1 MIVFRVQIQIS
12 RKPLTLWAG
21 LRAVVGRVGDAVVT
35 LETLAALTHSFSI
48 GERSCETRQ
57 RASRRERTV
66 VTQWTHASNASVHSS
81 LRTAAVDCAV
91 V

>member
-1 MIVFRVQIQIS
+1 MIVFRVQVQIS
-12 RKPLTLWAG
+12 CKALTLWAG
-21 LRAVVGRVGDAVVT
+21 LRAVVGGVGDAVVA
-35 LETLAALTHSFSI
+35 LQTLAALTHAFSI
-48 GERSCETRQ
+48 GEGSCEARQ

-81 LRTAAVDCAV
+81 LRTTAVDCAV